1 MAGGLLAGLSRS
13 IGAGGAARMAG
24 ASKMYGASKGIGLMP
39 KTFRG
44 SLVRGNLLSPS
55 GGGGGVSASNF
66 TSSSIRNTIGN
77 ISNPISSG
85 SGGGVSSMLTSEKI
99 RGRKTVEDTTQD
111 FLDTFGSDKRG
122 KDIRKTL
129 MVLRD
134 TFVET
139 FETARILRT
148 ALNQMDGIGG
158 GKGKNKD
165 PRSPLQKFLSSP
177 VGMLTA
183 GGAGAGGVMGLSKLF
198 GKKKPAIKPK
208 PKVTVNNT
216 TNAIETGKK
225 ATKNFTK
232 NISNVTDSAKTGVK
246 KSGLIKK
253 GIGSIIKNPK
263 RAIGAGILGIGG
275 LIAGGLGVKSM
286 FKGNNDQDLMT
297 KFDGAI
303 DKWNESLDNQGSSS
317 DGGDDTG
324 VKTSKNVIE
333 DGNKS
338 TKPQGLLRGIGG
350 ALDFA
355 TAGMFDFDK
364 QNREGAPKDFGIR
377 RIAGGLADSATLG
390 LTDFDKRGKGN
401 LQFDPISGG
410 KDKAW
415 GAGNEQR
422 KRREKQSGF
431 GLKRGI
437 GGALDFATLGMFD
450 FDKRNTSGAPKG
462 FGLKRI
468 MGGVADAITAGA
480 TDFDKRGTGIGQM
493 NLGEKMRR
501 KKRREAFENN
511 PRVKNFRE
519 QQLAGKTQSKEF
531 NRVINSLPDSKK
543 QEYLDFQKER
553 IRVGKIHGRNS
564 DEYENVVNKIKSFK
578 SGITKGNVK
587 LNAQNTSVPKSVKKT
602 PKVIN
607 VPSAGV
613 PSGGNNTGS
622 GGGSVQTSGSSGGGP
637 SIAFPPSHNG
647 VSYAAVETQSY
658 MNLVMAD

>member
-13 IGAGGAARMAG
+13 IGASRMTG
-24 ASKMYGASKGIGLMP
+24 ASRMYGASRGIGLMP
-39 KTFRG
+39 KTFQG
-44 SLVRGNLLSPS
+44 SLVSRNLLSPTV
-55 GGGGGVSASNF
+55 GGGSVSASNF
-66 TSSSIRNTIGN
+66 ASSSIRNSIDN
-77 ISNPISSG
+77 ISTPISSG
-85 SGGGVSSMLTSEKI
+85 SGDKVSNMLTSEKI

-111 FLDTFGSDKRG
+111 FLDTFGSDKTG
-122 KDIRKTL
+122 KNIRKTL

-177 VGMLTA
+177 LGMLATGGVGF
-183 GGAGAGGVMGLSKLF
+183 GGALGLSKLF
-198 GKKKPAIKPK
+198 GKKKPPIK

-232 NISNVTDSAKTGVK
+232 NISNVTETATTGVK
-246 KSGLIKK
+246 RSGFIKK
-253 GIGSIIKNPK
+253 GITSIIKNPK
-263 RAIGAGILGIGG
+263 RAIGAGILGLGG
-275 LIAGGLGVKSM
+275 LIAGGIGVKSL
-286 FKGNNDQDLMT
+286 FKGNNDQDLMI

-317 DGGDDTG
+317 DGEDEQDYTIIDG
-324 VKTSKNVIE
+324 VKTSKIVVE

-338 TKPQGLLRGIGG
+338 TKPQGLLRGITGSADAMTGG
-350 ALDFA
+350 IFDFDKRGSNKIQKMQQG
-355 TAGMFDFDK
+355 TADFMTGGMFDFDN
-364 QNREGAPKDFGIR
+364 QNRKGAPKDYGIR
-377 RIAGGLADSATLG
+377 RIAGGLTDWATMG

-401 LQFDPISGG
+401 LQFNPIGGG

-415 GAGNEQR
+415 GAADEQV

-450 FDKRNTSGAPKG
+450 FDKRNTKGAPKG

-493 NLGEKMRR
+493 NLGENIRR
-501 KKRREAFENN
+501 KK
-511 PRVKNFRE
+511 
-519 QQLAGKTQSKEF
+519 Q
-531 NRVINSLPDSKK
+531 
-543 QEYLDFQKER
+543 
-553 IRVGKIHGRNS
+553 S
-564 DEYENVVNKIKSFK
+564 DEQFEDALRKSRDTTVSTANANPLKDNVQLNTKS
-578 SGITKGNVK
+578 V
-587 LNAQNTSVPKSVKKT
+587 SVPKSVKKSL
-602 PKVIN
+602 KVIN
-607 VPSAGV
+607 VPFAGV

-622 GGGSVQTSGSSGGGP
+622 GGGSLQASGSSGGT
-637 SIAFPPSHNG
+637 SIAFPSSHNG
-647 VSYAAVETQSY
+647 VSYAAMETQSY

>member
-13 IGAGGAARMAG
+13 IGASRMTG
-24 ASKMYGASKGIGLMP
+24 ASRMYGASRGMGLLP
-39 KTFRG
+39 KKFQG
-44 SLVRGNLLSPS
+44 SLVRRNLLSPTV
-55 GGGGGVSASNF
+55 GGGRVSASNF
-66 TSSSIRNTIGN
+66 ASSSIRNSIDN
-77 ISNPISSG
+77 ISTPISSG
-85 SGGGVSSMLTSEKI
+85 SGGGVSNMLTSEKI

-148 ALNQMDGIGG
+148 ALNRMGGIGG
-158 GKGKNKD
+158 GIGKNKD

-177 VGMLTA
+177 VGMLTTGGVGT
-183 GGAGAGGVMGLSKLF
+183 GGALGLSKLF
-198 GKKKPAIKPK
+198 GKKKPSIK

-519 QQLAGKTQSKEF
+519 QQLAGNTQSKEF

-613 PSGGNNTGS
+613 PSGENNTGS

>member
-13 IGAGGAARMAG
+13 IGASRMTG
-24 ASKMYGASKGIGLMP
+24 ASRMYGASRGMGLLP
-39 KTFRG
+39 KKFQG
-44 SLVRGNLLSPS
+44 SLVRRNLVSPTV
-55 GGGGGVSASNF
+55 GGGRVSASNF
-66 TSSSIRNTIGN
+66 ASSSIRNSIDN
-77 ISNPISSG
+77 ISTPISSG

-148 ALNQMDGIGG
+148 ALNRMGGIGG
-158 GKGKNKD
+158 GIGKNKD

-177 VGMLTA
+177 VGMLTTGGVGA
-183 GGAGAGGVMGLSKLF
+183 GGALGLSKLF
-198 GKKKPAIKPK
+198 GKKKPPIK

-232 NISNVTDSAKTGVK
+232 NISNVTESAKTGVK
-246 KSGLIKK
+246 KSGFIKK
-253 GIGSIIKNPK
+253 GITSIIKNPK
-263 RAIGAGILGIGG
+263 RAIGAGILGVGG

-317 DGGDDTG
+317 DSKVGEVTTDETIKSDLSTITFDGKTFPKGLSGPMETFGGKGGSTYSDYEKSDG
-324 VKTSKNVIE
+324 GKTTVS
-333 DGNKS
+333 NK
-338 TKPQGLLRGIGG
+338 KGGGFGLKRMIGG
-350 ALDFA
+350 AADLS
-355 TAGMFDFDK
+355 TMGMFDFDK
-364 QNREGAPKDFGIR
+364 RSGG
-377 RIAGGLADSATLG
+377 GGL
-390 LTDFDKRGKGN
+390 
-401 LQFDPISGG
+401 
-410 KDKAW
+410 
-415 GAGNEQR
+415 R
-422 KRREKQSGF
+422 KTANAV
-431 GLKRGI
+431 KRGI

-450 FDKRNTSGAPKG
+450 FDKRNTRGAPKG

-493 NLGEKMRR
+493 NLGEKIRR
-501 KKRREAFENN
+501 KKRREAYLNN
-511 PRVKNFRE
+511 PRVIEHRKN
-519 QQLAGKTQSKEF
+519 
-531 NRVINSLPDSKK
+531 I
-543 QEYLDFQKER
+543 ER
-553 IRVGKIHGRNS
+553 IKNPFGNTIVGGLKQGDEGFEDALSKARNTFS
-564 DEYENVVNKIKSFK
+564 TANANALKNNVQLNTKS
-578 SGITKGNVK
+578 V
-587 LNAQNTSVPKSVKKT
+587 SVPKSVKKT

-607 VPSAGV
+607 VPFAGV

-622 GGGSVQTSGSSGGGP
+622 GGGSLQASGSSGGT

-647 VSYAAVETQSY
+647 VSYAAMETQSY